1 MATTHLSDQLA
12 ALAWLQARGDV
23 QPTRIAVGG
32 NSFGGVQA
40 LLGGAAA
47 PYCAVAAASVASES
61 WADAPPLQALLLQ
74 AAREA
79 RAPVLLFQARNDH
92 DLAPHEALRQEM
104 QRAGRSVALRL
115 YPAAGQNAQ
124 QGHAFA
130 YQGSSVWFADVISFL
145 QRHCP

>member
-1 MATTHLSDQLA
+1 LRKAAGSSSCPTAAGRGPYIGDELAAARQQGGLALAGQTLSRLMATTHLSDQLA
-12 ALAWLQARGDV
+12 ALAWLQA
-23 QPTRIAVGG
+23 P
-32 NSFGGVQA
+32 
-40 LLGGAAA
+40 
-47 PYCAVAAASVASES
+47 
-61 WADAPPLQALLLQ
+61 LLQ